1 MDLVQNGFDNRI
13 CGRGMYGAWVYFA
26 SAGSKSYQNI
36 MKLYEQLFRDRVE
49 LS

>member
-13 CGRGMYGAWVYFA
+13 CRRGMYGAWVYFA

-36 MKLYEQLFRDRVE
+36 MKLYEQLCRDRVE